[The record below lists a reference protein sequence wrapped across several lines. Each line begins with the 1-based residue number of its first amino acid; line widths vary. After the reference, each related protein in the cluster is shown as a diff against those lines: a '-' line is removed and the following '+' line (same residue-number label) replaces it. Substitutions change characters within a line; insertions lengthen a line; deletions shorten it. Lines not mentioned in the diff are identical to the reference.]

1 MNFGLGKPKIISHGG
16 HGGRFGIRAGT
27 LRLGALVRADRGP
40 EIRDFLTQRH
50 EDSKDMD
57 VGPRAGTLRLGGLV
71 RGGSGTDEPKTI
83 SHKGTEARRENGI
96 HPGLCGFVA

>member
-1 MNFGLGKPKIISHGG
+1 M
-16 HGGRFGIRAGT
+16 GI
-27 LRLGALVRADRGP
+27 
-40 EIRDFLTQRH
+40 
-50 EDSKDMD
+50 
-57 VGPRAGTLRLGGLV
+57 RAGTLRLGGLV